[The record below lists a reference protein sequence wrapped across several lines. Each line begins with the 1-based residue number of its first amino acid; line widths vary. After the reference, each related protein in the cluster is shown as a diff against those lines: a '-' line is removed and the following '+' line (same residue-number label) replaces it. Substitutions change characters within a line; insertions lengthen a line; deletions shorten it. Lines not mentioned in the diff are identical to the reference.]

1 MTEGAEFWMI
11 DYLSLRPSSS
21 NVWPKYKFIGI
32 EIIFN
37 PDLKTIDRQTYDLL
51 MFLGDVGGLDFSMYI
66 FGWLLISSYSQ
77 FNAYANLISFLFV

>member
-1 MTEGAEFWMI
+1 MI
-11 DYLSLRPSSS
+11 DYLSLWPSSS
-21 NVWPKYKFIGI
+21 NVWPNYKFIGI